1 MIFPHVEGLTE
12 TRAAIPNTMLDK
24 TIPSPEDLHI
34 RNMRPEFEP
43 SKQQIDQLRRD
54 MAAH

>member
-1 MIFPHVEGLTE
+1 MIFPHGDGETE
-12 TRAAIPNTMLDK
+12 IRAKVPNIILDK
-24 TIPSPEDLHI
+24 TTPSPEDLRI